1 MSGMFFA
8 RLWLEPDSNSRRCF
22 MLIRPMQH
30 NWELGKWLAAVV
42 LAATLT
48 LLFAS
53 ALAARL

>member
-1 MSGMFFA
+1 
-8 RLWLEPDSNSRRCF
+8 